1 MQVLNLATAMKYPES
16 HKQEVNKRL
25 RSQAAAQFREKGM
38 DAVSVKSVMAA
49 EGMTVGGFYAHF
61 DSKEALIIE
70 ALKSAFK
77 DSDERFYK
85 LLDQQPD
92 ENWLPMLL
100 KFYLSE
106 MHRDNVEHACPV
118 SCLMGDIARQ
128 GEEVKQVFQSGFE
141 ELIRRYT
148 QRFPGDDRKDI
159 KAYAIGLTALLAGG
173 IQLSRAVAD
182 EECSDEILQ
191 ACVKTAEALFAKA

>member
-1 MQVLNLATAMKYPES
+1 MKYPES
-16 HKQEVNKRL
+16 HKQAVNRRL
-25 RSQAAAQFREKGM
+25 RSQAAAQFREKGV

-61 DSKEALIIE
+61 DSKQALIIE

-85 LLDQQPD
+85 LLDQQSD
-92 ENWLPMLL
+92 EDWLPMLL
-100 KFYLSE
+100 KLYLSE

-128 GEEVKQVFQSGFE
+128 DDEVKRVFQQGFE
-141 ELIRRYT
+141 ALIRRYAK
-148 QRFPGDDRKDI
+148 RFSGSATKETEQL
-159 KAYAIGLTALLAGG
+159 AIGLTALLAGG

-182 EECSDEILQ
+182 EDCSNEILQ
-191 ACVKTAEALFAKA
+191 ACVKTVELMFMNKLKLSD